1 MNRNRR
7 FPYALA
13 LGLVLAP
20 LPTGALAAQVGT
32 PPGASPYR
40 DILHGS
46 GWTVTAGQVY
56 GDGGPLRLSPNSG
69 TSLGLRYDVRLSG
82 LLQGY
87 ASLGYLATERMLLNP
102 DDSVV
107 NRFDGP
113 VDQTVWTPEI
123 GLQINITGP
132 KSWHHLAPYAS
143 VGLGA
148 AVGEGVAQDT
158 TSFNFGTKLL
168 VTPAAGV
175 RLLLGPRVN
184 LRVEGLFYYWKM
196 TYPSTWLA
204 QPAAQIPA
212 PGDPSNAPV
221 RSSGELTDWI
231 PTPSLRVGFGL
242 AF

>member
-1 MNRNRR
+1 MKRS
-7 FPYALA
+7 PLLACVALLVPAA
-13 LGLVLAP
+13 LS
-20 LPTGALAAQVGT
+20 AQVGAA
-32 PPGASPYR
+32 PGASPYR
-40 DILHGS
+40 DILHGN
-46 GWTVTAGQVY
+46 GWTITAGQVY

-69 TSLGLRYDVRLSG
+69 TSLGLRYDIRLSG

-87 ASLGYLATERMLLNP
+87 ASLGYLATERMILNP

-123 GLQINITGP
+123 GLQLNITGP

-148 AVGEGVAQDT
+148 AVGEGVAEDT

-168 VTPAAGV
+168 ITPAAGV
-175 RLLLGPRVN
+175 RVYLGSRVN
-184 LRVEGLFYYWKM
+184 LRVEGMFYYWKM
-196 TYPSTWLA
+196 KYPSTWVA
-204 QPAAQIPA
+204 RPAAQPSD
-212 PGDPSNAPV
+212 PGTEPV
-221 RSSGELTDWI
+221 KSSSQLTDWI
-231 PTPSLRVGFGL
+231 PTPSLRVGLGL